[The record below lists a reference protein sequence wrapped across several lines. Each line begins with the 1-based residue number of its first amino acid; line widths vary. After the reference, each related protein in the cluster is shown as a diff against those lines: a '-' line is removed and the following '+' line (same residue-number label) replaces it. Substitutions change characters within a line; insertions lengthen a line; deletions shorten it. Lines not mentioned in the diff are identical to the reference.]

1 MSVDAVC
8 VFCGSRAGNHGRYQQ
23 LAEATGRRLAE
34 SGATL
39 VYGGG
44 SLGLMGVVSN
54 AALDAGGKVTGIIPT
69 FLRHAEVQQ
78 MRLTRTIVTE
88 TMLDRKQAMFD
99 LSDAFLILPGGLGT
113 LDELL
118 EVMTWRQLG
127 QIDKPIVLLG
137 EDGFWQPFL
146 ALLEHTISE
155 DFASPALRDLVIVTD
170 TLDAAFEAL
179 GLAESQA
186 SQG

>member
-1 MSVDAVC
+1 MHGKTVC
-8 VFCGSRAGNHGRYQQ
+8 IFCGSRMGGHEHYRQLVEAAGRG
-23 LAEATGRRLAE
+23 LAERGVTV
-34 SGATL
+34 

-54 AALDAGGKVTGIIPT
+54 AAFDAGGQVTGIIPT

-78 MRLTRTIVTE
+78 MRLTRTIVTD
-88 TMLDRKQAMFD
+88 TMLDRKQAMID
-99 LSDAFLILPGGLGT
+99 LSDAFLVLPGGLGT

-137 EDGFWQPFL
+137 DDGYWQPFL
-146 ALLEHTISE
+146 ALVDHVIAQE
-155 DFASPALRDLVIVTD
+155 FASGSIRGLVTMAD
-170 TLDAAFEAL
+170 SPDAAFDAL
-179 GLAESQA
+179 GLTESRSLQN
-186 SQG
+186 